1 MKLVTAG
8 PEVIMANGLIAHTHF
23 VSETRQLFE
32 TEEGSF
38 VYKMDEQLIYKLK
51 DDLSYTRL
59 LLKLLKI
66 QENAEFQATA
76 IT

>member
-1 MKLVTAG
+1 MDIVTAG
-8 PEVIMANGLIAHTHF
+8 TQVVFANNKLAHTHF

-38 VYKMDEQLIYKLK
+38 VYKMDEKKVYKLK

-59 LLKLLKI
+59 LLKLLTVV
-66 QENAEFQATA
+66 ELG
-76 IT
+76 